1 MKASRIYVDTSVLGG
16 CFDPEFAIW
25 SNSLVEDFR
34 RGIFMPVLSDV
45 TAGEIERAPETVRA
59 LHEELAALGGEV
71 ITVSP
76 EVLQVVAAYEAH
88 AILGA
93 RYRNDLLHI
102 ALATVSAVDVLV
114 SWNVRRIRD
123 DMARE
128 LAGKSEAEIIAF
140 YRRAGDAAREAAKR
154 GGSVD
159 PPSIKRME
167 PTRRQR
173 CRRTA
178 HASRWSRQV

>member
-114 SWNVRRIRD
+114 SWNFRHIVRLDKIQLFNGVNVELGYRALSIYSPREVTTHERD
-123 DMARE
+123 ETD
-128 LAGKSEAEIIAF
+128 S
-140 YRRAGDAAREAAKR
+140 
-154 GGSVD
+154 S
-159 PPSIKRME
+159 S
-167 PTRRQR
+167 
-173 CRRTA
+173 
-178 HASRWSRQV
+178 